1 MYVIYFGS
9 KRYGN
14 KKFNSYEAARSYARK
29 LIRAGKLGF
38 RWDGYTD
45 YSDKHYNNPTLSH
58 YNVSIKA
65 V

>member
-1 MYVIYFGS
+1 MYVIFRGN

-29 LIRAGKLGF
+29 LIRQGKLGEAF
-38 RWDGYTD
+38 CDF
-45 YSDKHYNNPTLSH
+45 SDAVYNNPTISK

-65 V
+65 I